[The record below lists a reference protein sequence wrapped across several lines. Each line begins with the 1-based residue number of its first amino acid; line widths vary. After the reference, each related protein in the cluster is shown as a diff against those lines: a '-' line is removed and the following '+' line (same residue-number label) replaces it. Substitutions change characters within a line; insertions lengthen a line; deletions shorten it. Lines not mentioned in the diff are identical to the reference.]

1 MSVIFVRS
9 LQTSNPVYVMVLSNG
24 GAMIWLAMQPLLAAG
39 AEFAWLGQ
47 RLSGVVFDSGIFV
60 AMEPAQ
66 I

>member
-1 MSVIFVRS
+1 
-9 LQTSNPVYVMVLSNG
+9 MVFSNG
-24 GAMIWLAMQPLLAAG
+24 GAMVWLAVQPLLAAG